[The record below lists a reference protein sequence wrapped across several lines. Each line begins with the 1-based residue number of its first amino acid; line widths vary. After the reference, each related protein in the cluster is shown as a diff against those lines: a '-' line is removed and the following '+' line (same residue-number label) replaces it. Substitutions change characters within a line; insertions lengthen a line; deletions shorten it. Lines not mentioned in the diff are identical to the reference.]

1 MRILRLKAIL
11 LGILAAAGL
20 GACIGLVYRHN
31 YTWLY
36 IPLVLTLLT
45 LSCFYQQIQK
55 LKTTQLILENPILTT
70 ASYIIVADNE
80 GQASQLQPDKKTTEV
95 ILSCFGVLSGDEA
108 YKFNC
113 DRIRLFAVEISR
125 EDILLSFGTDK
136 WKKYL
141 RFGHDISS
149 LEQIR
154 EIAEKI
160 RYETGVSPVII
171 GWNTD

>member
-1 MRILRLKAIL
+1 M
-11 LGILAAAGL
+11 LGILAAAAL

-36 IPLVLTLLT
+36 IPLVLALLI
-45 LSCFYQQIQK
+45 LSCLYQQIQK
-55 LKTTQLILENPILTT
+55 LKTAQLILENSILTT
-70 ASYIIVADNE
+70 ASFIIAADNE
-80 GQASQLQPDKKTTEV
+80 DQTSQLLPDRNSTEV
-95 ILSCFGVLSGDEA
+95 ILSCFGVLTGDEA

-113 DRIRLFAVEISR
+113 DRIRLFAVKISR
-125 EDILLSFGTDK
+125 ENILLSFGTDK

-154 EIAEKI
+154 EIAEML
-160 RYETGVSPVII
+160 RYETGVSPVVI